1 MKINWVAIICGLMAA
16 LVFISACSTLHPK
29 EPRYEGKRLSVWA
42 VEHKTWTKQDE
53 PPARFA
59 AAESTWTNVVQ
70 AVGTNG
76 LPYYAQWIGDASNP
90 YRQYRSQHAIEIL
103 GPAAEPIIP
112 ILAGLLKDGK
122 TASVAGSCL
131 LAIGPASI
139 PSLIEAVATL
149 TNRGQTCAITMLG
162 EFGPAAK
169 PALPILIQIVKSES
183 PLAWPAMQTLVE
195 IETNIDILLPLLA
208 RHVADT
214 NSASGAAYA
223 LGRLGNPGVPLLLQS
238 LTNESRS
245 IRCFAA
251 GALDLRFQKRS
262 DKKMETDSF
271 RFRRLCAIY
280 NMRVLGAASRSY
292 SQGDWVVAAQ
302 IAEQF
307 TNSVDA
313 TIRDSANKTLSV
325 LLPLAATNVPQMK
338 LEDRKN
344 QTPYPNLRK

>member
-1 MKINWVAIICGLMAA
+1 MKINWVAIIGGLMAA
-16 LVFISACSTLHPK
+16 LFFITACSSLHPK
-29 EPRYEGKRLSVWA
+29 EPRFEGKRLSVWA
-42 VEHKTWTKQDE
+42 VEHNPRANQDE
-53 PPARFA
+53 SPARFA

-76 LPYYAQWIGDASNP
+76 IPFYAQWIGDASNP
-90 YRQYRSQHAIEIL
+90 YRQNRSQHAIEIL

-112 ILAGLLKDGK
+112 VLAGLLKDGK
-122 TASVAGSCL
+122 TAPVAGMCL

-139 PSLIEAVATL
+139 PCLIEAVATL

-169 PALPILIQIVKSES
+169 PAIPILVQIVKSES

-208 RHVADT
+208 RHITDT

-251 GALDLRFQKRS
+251 GALDPRFQKRS

-271 RFRRLCAIY
+271 RFRRLCSLY
-280 NMRVLGAASRSY
+280 NLRVTGAAFRFY
-292 SQGDWVVAAQ
+292 SQGEWVVAAQ

-313 TIRDSANKTLSV
+313 NIRDSANKTLSI
-325 LLPLAATNVPQMK
+325 LLPLAVTNVPQMK
-338 LEDRKN
+338 LQDRQN
-344 QTPYPNLRK
+344 HTPYPNLRK

>member
-1 MKINWVAIICGLMAA
+1 MKINWVAIICGLLAT
-16 LVFISACSTLHPK
+16 LFFISACSTLHPK
-29 EPRYEGKRLSVWA
+29 EPRYEGKRLSGWA
-42 VEHKTWTKQDE
+42 VEHKTWANQDE
-53 PPARFA
+53 SPARFA
-59 AAESTWTNVVQ
+59 AAEATWTNVVQ

-76 LPYYAQWIGDASNP
+76 LPYYAQWIGDASNT
-90 YRQYRSQHAIEIL
+90 YRQNRSQHAIEIL

-112 ILAGLLKDGK
+112 VLAGLLKDGK
-122 TASVAGSCL
+122 TAPVAGMCL

-139 PSLIEAVATL
+139 PCLIEAVATL

-169 PALPILIQIVKSES
+169 PAVPLLIQIVKSES

-223 LGRLGNPGVPLLLQS
+223 LGRLGNSGVPLLLQS

-251 GALDLRFQKRS
+251 GALDPRSQKRA
-262 DKKMETDSF
+262 DKKMEADSF
-271 RFRRLCAIY
+271 RFRRLCSLY
-280 NMRVLGAASRSY
+280 NIRVIGASFRCY

-325 LLPLAATNVPQMK
+325 LLPLAATNVSQKK
-338 LEDRKN
+338 LEDRQN
-344 QTPYPNLRK
+344 FTPHPNLRK